1 MGRDNPLLSYHSF
14 AKSIPFSSS
23 DTIFKSKGAVAS
35 PVGCVSLAVDRSMV
49 MYLVSGAV
57 FSVSVLAAGLVP
69 VFISVSELSSATV
82 FVSDS
87 ELLSAVVSVAFLEL
101 SSVSV
106 FNSISEVCIA
116 VSVGVSVEIVFFSAP
131 HPDNSMHRM
140 MNGIHFTLSIVLF
153 SFLRGIWNSEGIRK
167 SIPYYKDKKNISHIR
182 TCESI
187 HFHV

>member
-23 DTIFKSKGAVAS
+23 DTIFKSKGAAAS
-35 PVGCVSLAVDRSMV
+35 LVGCVSLTVDRSMV
-49 MYLVSGAV
+49 MY
-57 FSVSVLAAGLVP
+57 
-69 VFISVSELSSATV
+69 

-116 VSVGVSVEIVFFSAP
+116 VSVGASVEIVFFSAP

-140 MNGIHFTLSIVLF
+140 MNGRHFTLSIVLF